1 MGVGMQ
7 GIGLE
12 SGRVFEQAIQ
22 NIDRFPDPAGHEVAE
37 QGDRRVANMRGG
49 DAAECAVTDMPGTQQ
64 SVFEQLDR
72 RAVGN
77 GRLATAPEKRQ
88 LEPGRVID
96 HITQGGFECGG
107 RDVLGIESSS
117 RVPPNEVL
125 GMASGLRGPEFGG
138 IPENGQERARDGIG

>member
-22 NIDRFPDPAGHEVAE
+22 NIDRFPDPAGNEVAE
-37 QGDRRVANMRGG
+37 QGDIRVANMRVG
-49 DAAECAVTDMPGTQQ
+49 DAAEFAVTDMPGTQQ
-64 SVFEQLDR
+64 IVFEQLDM

-88 LEPGRVID
+88 LEPGIVID
-96 HITQGGFECGG
+96 HITQGGFEFGG
-107 RDVLGIESSS
+107 RDVLGIESS
-117 RVPPNEVL
+117 
-125 GMASGLRGPEFGG
+125 
-138 IPENGQERARDGIG
+138 